1 MNNAFDM
8 QLHIHMYNVN
18 CRITSALLTQKTHFF
33 VHRPFQIA
41 VWTFIL
47 GNYSARVHK
56 VAQSKK
62 SGSQTA

>member
-8 QLHIHMYNVN
+8 QLHIHM
-18 CRITSALLTQKTHFF
+18 CRITSASLTQETHFF
-33 VHRPFQIA
+33 GHRPFQIA

-56 VAQSKK
+56 VK
-62 SGSQTA
+62 SLDHKQHKLCQLFC